1 MCKKD
6 YIYTQICSKANLGI
20 NRTPS
25 KNLNLSKMLI
35 YGFKP
40 DYTRK
45 IRTAGKSDLTAAVAH
60 CTQAATILGCL
71 LAKPFIN
78 SS

>member
-1 MCKKD
+1 
-6 YIYTQICSKANLGI
+6 
-20 NRTPS
+20 
-25 KNLNLSKMLI
+25 MLI
-35 YGFKP
+35 YGIKG

-45 IRTAGKSDLTAAVAH
+45 SVTAGKSDLTAAVAH